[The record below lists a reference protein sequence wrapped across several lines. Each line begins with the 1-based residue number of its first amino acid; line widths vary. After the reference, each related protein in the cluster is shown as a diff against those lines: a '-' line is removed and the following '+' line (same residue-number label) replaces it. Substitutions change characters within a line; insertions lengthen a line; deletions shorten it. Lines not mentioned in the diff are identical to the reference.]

1 MLNLGIRQ
9 RRLVAAVA
17 GCLVVVSLVGG
28 WLAQST
34 PDRRAVAGDRGAAN
48 GAGIA
53 SVPGDVEPT
62 GEEPIGGGIYTPSP
76 GTSVSPGGGAGPW
89 WHPTPELTWQW
100 QLSGRV
106 DLTVDAQ
113 VYDIDGTDSRAAD
126 VAALHKA
133 GRKAICYV
141 NAGAFEPWRPDAGA
155 FPAAVLGKAVSGWPT
170 ERWLDIRRRDVLE
183 PILAA
188 RFAACRSKGFDGV
201 EPDNVDGYAN
211 ATGFPLTAAD
221 QLTYNRMLADLA
233 HHNGLAVG
241 LKNDL
246 DQAADL
252 QPAFDFAVNEECVVY
267 QECEALRA
275 FIAAGK
281 PVFHAEYA
289 VSPDRFCAQTKALGF
304 SSIRK
309 HQDLGAWRQRC

>member
-1 MLNLGIRQ
+1 MLRLGPRQ
-9 RRLVAAVA
+9 RRLFAAAA

-28 WLAQST
+28 WLAQATSNQ
-34 PDRRAVAGDRGAAN
+34 RSVAGGQVVAN
-48 GAGIA
+48 DGDLA
-53 SVPGDVEPT
+53 SVPGGVEPT
-62 GEEPIGGGIYTPSP
+62 DAEPIGGGIYEPSP
-76 GTSVSPGGGAGPW
+76 GTSASPGGNAGPW
-89 WHPTPELTWQW
+89 WHPTPGQTWQW
-100 QLSGRV
+100 QLSGRL

-155 FPAAVLGKAVSGWPT
+155 FPAAVLGKPMDGWPK

-188 RFAACRSKGFDGV
+188 RFADCRRKGFDGV

-221 QLTYNRMLADLA
+221 QLTYNRMLTDLA

-246 DQAADL
+246 DQVVDL
-252 QPAFDFAVNEECVVY
+252 QPAFDFAVNEECVVQ

-289 VSPDRFCAQTKALGF
+289 VSADRFCARTKALGF

-309 HQDLGAWRQRC
+309 RQDLGAWRQRC